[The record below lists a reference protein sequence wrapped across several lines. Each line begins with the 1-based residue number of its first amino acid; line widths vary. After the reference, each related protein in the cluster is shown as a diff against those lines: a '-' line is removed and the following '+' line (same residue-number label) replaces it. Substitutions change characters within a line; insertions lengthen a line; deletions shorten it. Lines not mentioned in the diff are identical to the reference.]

1 MFHKPVISQS
11 KPIINQL
18 TVTLNEENIPNTKNI
33 KRINE
38 CHSTAMRKKEAI
50 DYSKRKQKR
59 LQAKT
64 RKVLTTPEVLEG
76 LDNELKRTERKRKRN
91 QIAANMIQHQYEE
104 INF

>member
-1 MFHKPVISQS
+1 
-11 KPIINQL
+11 
-18 TVTLNEENIPNTKNI
+18 
-33 KRINE
+33 
-38 CHSTAMRKKEAI
+38 MRKKTEAI

-91 QIAANMIQHQYEE
+91 QIAANMMRHQYEE

>member
-18 TVTLNEENIPNTKNI
+18 TVTLNEENIPNTMSFHC
-33 KRINE
+33 NE
-38 CHSTAMRKKEAI
+38 KKKTEAI

-91 QIAANMIQHQYEE
+91 QIAANMMRHQYEE

>member
-1 MFHKPVISQS
+1 MRKTYPTQ
-11 KPIINQL
+11 
-18 TVTLNEENIPNTKNI
+18 
-33 KRINE
+33 
-38 CHSTAMRKKEAI
+38 CHSTAMRKKTEAI

-91 QIAANMIQHQYEE
+91 QIAANMMRHQYEE

>member
-1 MFHKPVISQS
+1 MFRKSVISQS

-50 DYSKRKQKR
+50 DYSKRK
-59 LQAKT
+59 
-64 RKVLTTPEVLEG
+64 
-76 LDNELKRTERKRKRN
+76 
-91 QIAANMIQHQYEE
+91 
-104 INF
+104 